1 MPRTILGPIDGN
13 KCFNHEL
20 SPYERGKIVGA
31 VSQGA
36 SFTDA
41 GKLVHRPGSTA
52 QATVKHDAERH
63 DGHTR
68 ELIDMGDNEDAYQAL
83 YAAMKEGWESI
94 PQEKIDNLIKGM
106 DRRVEACRLAKGWH
120 TKY

>member
-1 MPRTILGPIDGN
+1 MGISTSIMIYLHMSVV
-13 KCFNHEL
+13 KL
-20 SPYERGKIVGA
+20 SVQSAKVPVLQMQ
-31 VSQGA
+31 VL
-36 SFTDA
+36 F
-41 GKLVHRPGSTA
+41 HRPGSTA

-83 YAAMKEGWESI
+83 CAAMKEGWESI

>member
-1 MPRTILGPIDGN
+1 MTFSSRS
-13 KCFNHEL
+13 CHA
-20 SPYERGKIVGA
+20 SRA
-31 VSQGA
+31 VS
-36 SFTDA
+36 
-41 GKLVHRPGSTA
+41 
-52 QATVKHDAERH
+52 VKNWFANNGIPVMDWPPYSPDLNPIEMVWGWLKDWINTNHP
-63 DGHTR
+63 